1 MVRFPPID
9 LKRPVDLL
17 HEEQTHHLVGKG
29 HAGEGQPQM
38 GGFLQ
43 GERDAEGAADDEGDV
58 AYVLGDLC

>member
-1 MVRFPPID
+1 MVG
-9 LKRPVDLL
+9 
-17 HEEQTHHLVGKG
+17 EG

-43 GERDAEGAADDEGDV
+43 GERDAEGATDDEGDV